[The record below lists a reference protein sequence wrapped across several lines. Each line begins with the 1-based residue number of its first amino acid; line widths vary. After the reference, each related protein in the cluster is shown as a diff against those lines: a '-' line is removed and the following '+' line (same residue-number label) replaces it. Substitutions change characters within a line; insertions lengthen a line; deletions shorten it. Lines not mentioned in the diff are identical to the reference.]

1 MEQKTLV
8 ERLADVEKHIAI
20 GKLHIDRQQQLI
32 DELVRNGEPAA
43 NERALLATF
52 KKLLAEHEAR
62 RADLVRALKTTSG
75 QSGIPTAD
83 DQSQSRASTPSDGVS
98 PPNASSACSS

>member
-8 ERLADVEKHIAI
+8 ERLADVQKHIAI

-62 RADLVRALKTTSG
+62 RADLVRALKRLSASGTT
-75 QSGIPTAD
+75 IAD
-83 DQSQSRASTPSDGVS
+83 DQSQSRASAPSDGAS
-98 PPNASSACSS
+98 PPNAS